1 MGDVN
6 RRLGF
11 QLTVEFVEV
20 ELGIPHRD
28 QDRRAL
34 LWWWRDLDEIRVRL
48 IDYLKE
54 RRNGN
59 TA

>member
-28 QDRRAL
+28 QDRRAF
-34 LWWWRDLDEIRVRL
+34 LWWRRDLDEVIVRL

-54 RRNGN
+54 KRK
-59 TA
+59 